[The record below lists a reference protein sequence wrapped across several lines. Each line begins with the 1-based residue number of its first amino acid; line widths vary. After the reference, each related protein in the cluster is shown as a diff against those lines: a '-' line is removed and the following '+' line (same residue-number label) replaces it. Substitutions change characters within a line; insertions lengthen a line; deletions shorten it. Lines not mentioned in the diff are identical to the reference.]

1 MVDPL
6 RQKYG
11 SWAPVLLPFALLTL
25 VALSAWRMWPSGQPA
40 PGGQAARSAPEG
52 PQVHVFE
59 GPTMGTTWRVTALA
73 DGAADPST
81 IPAAVAADLAE
92 IDRQMSNW
100 RDDSVLAALNAH
112 ASTLP
117 FPAPTMLLEVLALA
131 REVSERSG
139 GAFDVTVAPLVDAWG
154 FGRVAREAPPT
165 EAELAALRARVGWSQ
180 LHVDLSAGTA
190 RKDQPG
196 LVVNVSAIAPGYAAD
211 ALSDRLVA
219 LGFPRHLVDVG
230 GEFRARGDGPSGPWR
245 LGIERPD
252 GPVGARAVQEVVPLR
267 DGALATSGDYRNYRE
282 QDGVRLSHT
291 IDPRTGRPIAHRL
304 ASVSVVHRTAA
315 LADAWA
321 TALNVLG
328 PDEGLTLAERE
339 GLAALFL
346 VRDEA
351 GFVPRATSA
360 FTALRGAPPSATLS
374 P

>member
-25 VALSAWRMWPSGQPA
+25 VALSAWRMWPTGQPPPGQVQA
-40 PGGQAARSAPEG
+40 PATAPQA
-52 PQVHVFE
+52 HVFE
-59 GPTMGTTWRVTALA
+59 GPTMGTTWRVTVLA
-73 DGAADPST
+73 EGGADPSAVPTT
-81 IPAAVAADLAE
+81 IAAELAE

-100 RDDSVLAALNAH
+100 RDDAVLMAFGAH
-112 ASTLP
+112 RSADP
-117 FPAPTMLLEVLALA
+117 FPAPKMLLEVLDLA
-131 REVSERSG
+131 RQVSEASG

-154 FGRVAREAPPT
+154 FGRVPRDRPPT
-165 EAELAALRARVGWSQ
+165 DAELADLRARVGWSR
-180 LHVDLSAGTA
+180 LHIDLSSGTL
-190 RKDQPG
+190 RKDQPD
-196 LVVNVSAIAPGYAAD
+196 LVLNVSAIAPGYAAD
-211 ALSDRLVA
+211 VLSDRLVA

-252 GPVGARAVQEVVPLR
+252 GTLAARTVQEVVPLR

-282 QDGVRLSHT
+282 QDGVRISHT
-291 IDPRTGRPIAHRL
+291 IDPRSGRPIAHRL
-304 ASVSVVHRTAA
+304 ASVSVIHRTAA

-328 PDEGLTLAERE
+328 PDEGLALAERE

-346 VRDEA
+346 VRDEG
-351 GFVPRATSA
+351 GFVPRPTTA
-360 FTALRGAPPSATLS
+360 FTALRGAPASATLS

>member
-25 VALSAWRMWPSGQPA
+25 VALSAWRMCPSGQPT
-40 PGGQAARSAPEG
+40 PGQPATRAE

-59 GPTMGTTWRVTALA
+59 GPTMGTTWRVSALA
-73 DGAADPST
+73 DGGADPKA
-81 IPAAVAADLAE
+81 IPAAVAAELAE

-100 RDDSVLAALNAH
+100 RDDAVLMAFNAH
-112 ASTLP
+112 ASADP
-117 FPAPTMLLEVLALA
+117 FPAPKMLLEVLALA

-154 FGRVAREAPPT
+154 FGREPRETPPT
-165 EAELAALRARVGWSQ
+165 DAELAALRARVGWSK
-180 LHVDLSAGTA
+180 LHIDLSAGTL
-190 RKDQPG
+190 RKDQPD
-196 LVVNVSAIAPGYAAD
+196 LVLNVSAIAPGYAAD
-211 ALSDRLVA
+211 VLSDRLVA

-230 GEFRARGDGPSGPWR
+230 GEFRARGDGPNGPWR

-252 GPVGARAVQEVVPLR
+252 GPVEARTVQEVVRLR

-282 QDGVRLSHT
+282 QDGVRVSHT

-304 ASVSVVHRTAA
+304 ASVSIVHETAA

-328 PDEGLTLAERE
+328 PDEGLALAERE

-346 VRDEA
+346 VRDEG
-351 GFVPRATSA
+351 GFVPRPTTA
-360 FTALRGAPPSATLS
+360 FAALREAPASATLS